1 MARISWHP
9 IDPRQPER
17 ESLPSRF
24 AAGVVLA
31 LVAVGGCTTA
41 DAPLPADELAAL
53 PGALVFASERDAV
66 RGVYRL
72 DFSAETVRLSPL
84 GADEV
89 PLAVSPD
96 GAALV
101 VGRAVPVEGGAL
113 EQLVLVEGDTA
124 QALTPPRRRARHPA
138 WSPDGQWLV
147 FESDLDGF
155 SDVYRVDR
163 QGGALTRLTA
173 NVEGNFEPT
182 VSPDGAAILFSSS
195 RDQQAEIYRMRS
207 DGTTQTRLPAS
218 PRDEWRARWSPD
230 GRSVVVLS
238 NERGRDELYLMS
250 ADGIGRRRL
259 NATRTDAGAAEV
271 LEAEPTWSPD
281 GGSLAYSTR
290 TRTGAGQV
298 WRLDLADGQHHAL
311 TDTTSLNGS
320 PEWSPDGRY
329 LAFVSN
335 RDGDGEL
342 YVMRADGS
350 GLTRL
355 TTSLGEDWMPRW
367 VPASP

>member
-1 MARISWHP
+1 M
-9 IDPRQPER
+9 
-17 ESLPSRF
+17 
-24 AAGVVLA
+24 VLS
-31 LVAVGGCTTA
+31 LVALGGCTPT
-41 DAPLPADELAAL
+41 DTPLSAGELAAL

-72 DFSAETVRLSPL
+72 DFGAEAVRLSPL
-84 GADEV
+84 DADEV

-101 VGRAVPVEGGAL
+101 VGRAVPAEGGAL
-113 EQLVLVEGDTA
+113 EQLVVVEADTA

-138 WSPDGQWLV
+138 WSPDGRWLV

-163 QGGALTRLTA
+163 QGGELTRLTA
-173 NVEGNFEPT
+173 NPEGNFEPT
-182 VSPDGAAILFSSS
+182 VSPDGAAVLFASS
-195 RDQQAEIYRMRS
+195 RDQQAEIYRMRA
-207 DGTTQTRLPAS
+207 DGAAQTRLPGS
-218 PRDEWRARWSPD
+218 PRDEWRARWAPD
-230 GRSVVVLS
+230 GESVVVLS
-238 NERGRDELYLMS
+238 NERGRDELYQMS
-250 ADGIGRRRL
+250 ADGVGRHRL
-259 NATRTDAGAAEV
+259 NATRADAGAAEV
-271 LEAEPTWSPD
+271 LEAEPAWSPD
-281 GGSLAYSTR
+281 GRSLAYSTR

-311 TDTTSLNGS
+311 TDSTSLNHS
-320 PEWSPDGRY
+320 PAWSPDGRY
-329 LAFVSN
+329 LAFVSD

-355 TTSLGEDWMPRW
+355 TTSPGEDWMPRW